1 LTGVAV
7 DAVVEVVV
15 AYNYHPSSSIG
26 VVVVA
31 AAVVDD
37 EVVVT

>member
-1 LTGVAV
+1 MDENSLVLLFV
-7 DAVVEVVV
+7 YPLQENVV
-15 AYNYHPSSSIG
+15 

-37 EVVVT
+37 ENEN